1 LDLMQS
7 EPTTLF
13 DELSAP
19 GGLDGWNVFVPAP
32 LTPPALFAHVRLHV
46 QLEAVHIAFIKG
58 KRAAAWADV
67 CQEIRHYRVK
77 RQERYDR
84 AVQAWKELCSS
95 DSDLE

>member
-1 LDLMQS
+1 MQS
-7 EPTTLF
+7 ETTTLF
-13 DELSAP
+13 DELQAP

-46 QLEAVHIAFIKG
+46 QLEAVHIAFIKRQ
-58 KRAAAWADV
+58 RAAAWADV
-67 CQEIRHYRVK
+67 CQEIRQYRVK